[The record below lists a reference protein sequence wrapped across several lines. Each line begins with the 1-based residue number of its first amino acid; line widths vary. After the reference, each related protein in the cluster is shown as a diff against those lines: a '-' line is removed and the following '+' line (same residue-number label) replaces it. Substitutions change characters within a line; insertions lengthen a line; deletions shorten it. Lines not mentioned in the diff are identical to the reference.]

1 MSWGVYLNPPA
12 RAAVFNFDEKTQ
24 CQALDRTQPSRPMVK
39 GRAATMTHDYK
50 RNGTQDTRDIEVV
63 GAQRPS
69 TLAPALHPDLVV
81 VVQPCRKMVQGTHR
95 QTATPRSL

>member
-50 RNGTQDTRDIEVV
+50 RNGTIDAAVPRDLGVHVILDNLS
-63 GAQRPS
+63 A
-69 TLAPALHPDLVV
+69 H
-81 VVQPCRKMVQGTHR
+81 K
-95 QTATPRSL
+95 TPEI